1 MPEKSYPNLSEYA
14 GLNAQR
20 SSDTNDAES
29 FRTSEKFRKKY
40 IAIQVPLRI
49 KLKERG
55 MLQAEDPNDLFA
67 EYNINFGTSFS
78 AYIDE
83 RPALQKLISET
94 NLEDPESLEG
104 FFKIIIPL
112 LTPPRKKLKVHRL
125 KKRPT

>member
-1 MPEKSYPNLSEYA
+1 
-14 GLNAQR
+14 
-20 SSDTNDAES
+20 
-29 FRTSEKFRKKY
+29 
-40 IAIQVPLRI
+40 
-49 KLKERG
+49 